1 MKVTQ
6 SSLTV
11 CDLVDY
17 TVHGILQ
24 ARILEWVPFPFSR
37 ESSQPR
43 DRTQVSHIVGRFF
56 TSWATQVKPK
66 NTGVGS
72 LSLLQEIFP
81 TQESNWG
88 LLYCRQILY
97 QLSYQ
102 GSPCALFFRP
112 VWLFVTLWTV
122 AWWAPL
128 SIGLSRQE
136 YWSGLPCLP
145 PGILLTQGSNPC
157 VSCFLLHLASLH
169 LLNLKTLHSK
179 V

>member
-1 MKVTQ
+1 MKIHVKEKFWVTIPFHCALCILIF
-6 SSLTV
+6 SIKCMCNVKAKFAPLCLTI
-11 CDLVDY
+11 CDP
-17 TVHGILQ
+17 HILYQ
-24 ARILEWVPFPFSR
+24 L
-37 ESSQPR
+37 SQEY
-43 DRTQVSHIVGRFF
+43 
-56 TSWATQVKPK
+56 WK
-66 NTGVGS
+66 VGS
-72 LSLLQEIFP
+72 LVLLQGIFP
-81 TQESNWG
+81 SQESNLG